1 MQKKQSAKD
10 PKDILH
16 PPGTSPV
23 DDVLFNQVIEHVS
36 ENGLGMPKGYQKK
49 LFKIFTRQ
57 HTHVEGSGVGLYI
70 IKRIVDNAGGKI
82 EVDSQQGKGTIFR
95 VYF

>member
-1 MQKKQSAKD
+1 MQKKQIAKD

-36 ENGLGMPKGYQKK
+36 ENGLGMPQR
-49 LFKIFTRQ
+49 LPEEAF
-57 HTHVEGSGVGLYI
+57 
-70 IKRIVDNAGGKI
+70 
-82 EVDSQQGKGTIFR
+82 
-95 VYF
+95 